1 MRPGL
6 GRAQKLERAGAFPYL
21 RVAALS
27 ALACGAATLLSA
39 SPLRFA
45 VRTVCIVAVL
55 ASALG
60 ALWFPV
66 GYRFFGLFSVAL
78 VAACVHFPLQELFR
92 TRYLYEF
99 PLRNGQMFR
108 SGEYVRYRT
117 LDAADWAQ
125 LALVGI
131 GALFFVFVGL
141 GALTDR
147 LRNHSS
153 EERAT
158 GFDPGTYGRVVVAL
172 PIAALFGVAIGY
184 FRQDHGFVVG
194 IQGLVVGIAL
204 GLSAGKVLS
213 SGRPAPWTGG
223 GRETVLLLLTAGFL
237 IGEIIGIGLAQR
249 TFAPDLWLQ
258 EMLRWDAHE
267 HLFGFS
273 RYAWEVRHLRPGP
286 VAWVLFNFLDIIF
299 QVFMTAIMLGMG
311 RRLP

>member
-1 MRPGL
+1 
-6 GRAQKLERAGAFPYL
+6 
-21 RVAALS
+21 VAALS
-27 ALACGAATLLSA
+27 ALACVAATLLSA
-39 SPLRFA
+39 SPLRFE
-45 VRTVCIVAVL
+45 VRTVFIVAVL

-60 ALWFPV
+60 ALWFPF
-66 GYRFFGLFSVAL
+66 GYRFLGLFSVAWT
-78 VAACVHFPLQELFR
+78 AACLCSPLQELFR

-99 PLRNGQMFR
+99 PLKNGQMFR
-108 SGEYVRYRT
+108 SGAYMRYRMF
-117 LDAADWAQ
+117 DAADWAQ

-158 GFDPGTYGRVVVAL
+158 GFDPGTYGRVVVAVL
-172 PIAALFGVAIGY
+172 IAALFGVAIGY

-194 IQGLVVGIAL
+194 IQGLVVGIVL

-213 SGRPAPWTGG
+213 SPWTGG
-223 GRETVLLLLTAGFL
+223 GRETILLFLTAGFL
-237 IGEIIGIGLAQR
+237 IGEIIDIGLAQR

-258 EMLRWDAHE
+258 EMLRGDAHE

-273 RYAWEVRHLRPGP
+273 RYMWEVRHLRPGP

-311 RRLP
+311 SRRP